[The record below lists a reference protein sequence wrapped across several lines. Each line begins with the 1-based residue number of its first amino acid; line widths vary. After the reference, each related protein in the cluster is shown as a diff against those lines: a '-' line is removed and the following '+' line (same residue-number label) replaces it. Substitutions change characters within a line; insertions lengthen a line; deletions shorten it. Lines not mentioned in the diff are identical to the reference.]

1 MVKRKWLVVG
11 FFLFLPFAALIKPQA
26 FSGGVSGYS
35 GNPAT
40 GGATPASAPP
50 INYAPAAAPAA
61 PPRLYDPPATARVVA
76 LSPPPVKAP
85 PSPTIR
91 SRPKAASAW
100 RIQIAAVASTK
111 AAKKEW
117 RRIASANEDLLSK
130 LKLDIRRADLG
141 ARGIFYRVQAGTL
154 ESESEARDVCKALLE
169 RKVSCFIVPV
179 K

>member
-1 MVKRKWLVVG
+1 M
-11 FFLFLPFAALIKPQA
+11 
-26 FSGGVSGYS
+26 
-35 GNPAT
+35 
-40 GGATPASAPP
+40 
-50 INYAPAAAPAA
+50 
-61 PPRLYDPPATARVVA
+61 VA

-100 RIQIAAVASTK
+100 RIQIAAVASAK

-117 RRIASANEDLLSK
+117 QRIASANDDLLSK

-141 ARGIFYRVQAGTL
+141 ARGVFYRVQAGPLT
-154 ESESEARDVCKALLE
+154 SKSEARDLCTALKE
-169 RKVSCFIVPV
+169 RKERCFIVPA